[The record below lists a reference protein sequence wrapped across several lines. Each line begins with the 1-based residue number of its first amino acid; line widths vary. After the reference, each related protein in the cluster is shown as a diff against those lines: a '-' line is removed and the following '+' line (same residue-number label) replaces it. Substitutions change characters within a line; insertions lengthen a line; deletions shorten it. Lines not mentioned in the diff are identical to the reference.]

1 MIVHPSYIEMM
12 DKVNEGAE
20 GDEPIVN
27 SRYSIVMAASK
38 RARQLI
44 AADVEEEN
52 GVAKKPLSIAVDDIM
67 NGKVHVLSEESEN
80 YESYEAD
87 ENGRI

>member
-44 AADVEEEN
+44 AAD
-52 GVAKKPLSIAVDDIM
+52 DIM
-67 NGKVHVLSEESEN
+67 DGKVHVLSEESEN

>member
-44 AADVEEEN
+44 DGALPMIDR
-52 GVAKKPLSIAVDDIM
+52 KDRKPLSCAV
-67 NGKVHVLSEESEN
+67 EEIDRGLLIYHRNLE
-80 YESYEAD
+80 D
-87 ENGRI
+87 EEL